1 MKNWNMACD
10 YSINEELRE
19 SGFALPQGALF
30 PSEKGKSAEW
40 HYARIRE
47 ENNQDSN
54 GQGQGKGNTPQQGN
68 GQGKPDPLGEV
79 RDAPIGPDSDGD
91 PAPTE
96 GEWKQRA
103 AQALNQAKMMGKC
116 PGGLARNI
124 QAALKTRVDVRSLL
138 LRFFSER
145 SNADYSWTRPSSR
158 YVPLGIFLPSLESK
172 ALGEVAIMVD
182 TSGSVDETSLAYARS
197 IVESVIEECNPSAVS
212 IWYSDAKV
220 CSVDRFERGESLTW
234 KPQGGGGTDFR
245 PALDAIDREGQAV
258 CIVCI
263 SDLEGTFPDT
273 PPAMP
278 VIWLSTT
285 DGIAPFGETVP
296 LDR

>member
-19 SGFALPQGALF
+19 SGFTLPNGALF

-47 ENNQDSN
+47 EKNQDSN
-54 GQGQGKGNTPQQGN
+54 GQGQGKGNTPQSGN

-79 RDAPIGPDSDGD
+79 RDAPTESDSDGD

-103 AQALNQAKMMGKC
+103 AQALQQAKMMGKV
-116 PGGLARNI
+116 PGGLARGIEN
-124 QAALKTRVDVRSLL
+124 ALKTRVDVRSLL

-145 SNADYSWTRPSSR
+145 SNADYSWSRPNAR
-158 YVPLGIFLPSLESK
+158 YLSQGLYLPALESK

-182 TSGSVDETSLAYARS
+182 TSGSIDETSLAYARS
-197 IVESVIEECNPSAVS
+197 IVESVIEETNPLAVVV
-212 IWYSDAKV
+212 YYFDAEV

-245 PALDAIDREGQAV
+245 PALDAIDADGNAV
-258 CIVCI
+258 CVVCI
-263 SDLEGTFPDT
+263 TDLAGTFPESCGL
-273 PPAMP
+273 P

-285 DGIAPFGETVP
+285 DDVAPFGETVP